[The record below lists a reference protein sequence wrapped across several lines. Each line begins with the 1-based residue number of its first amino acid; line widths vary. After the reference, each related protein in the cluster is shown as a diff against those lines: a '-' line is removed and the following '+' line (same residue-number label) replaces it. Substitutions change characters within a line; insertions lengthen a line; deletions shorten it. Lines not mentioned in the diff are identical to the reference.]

1 MDDWNQNNSS
11 WSGYGDDPWDMPPKT
26 SARPQRH
33 ASRDESAG
41 HSAAPGHTIGSC
53 DADYANEAVNPGRKR
68 IRWRRIVLPLV
79 VALIAAGAALV
90 IRSKLYRLYSV
101 VSPAPSGFGTA
112 DSSGNSDNDF
122 SVDIDPDGES
132 DDRDESE
139 AELTGPSDIARYTPD
154 GSFTL
159 ETVSRAGMEEL
170 SYQEIYAQVAP
181 SVVSIMAYSDNAG
194 SYATG
199 VILSEDGYI
208 LTNQHVVAG
217 CSAARVV
224 TADNESYDAL
234 LVGEDA
240 NTDLA
245 LLKIDAEGLT
255 PAQFGDSEELVV
267 GDECFAIGN
276 PLSVRYQSTFSNGII
291 SALNR
296 NVEVN
301 GYSMTLLQ
309 TTAALNEGSSGGPLI
324 NLYGQVIGIDNMKIM
339 SSTSTVEGLGFS
351 IPSKTVRR
359 VVNALCADGEIG
371 HPVIGITCY
380 AVSVTADEGI
390 GADGLYVAT
399 IFSNSDAAIQGLQ
412 VGDIIT
418 AIDGQPIR
426 QVSDV
431 DLASRHVGDVIT
443 ATVWRDG
450 ETLDITFALSEQN
463 DLN

>member
-1 MDDWNQNNSS
+1 M
-11 WSGYGDDPWDMPPKT
+11 
-26 SARPQRH
+26 
-33 ASRDESAG
+33 
-41 HSAAPGHTIGSC
+41 
-53 DADYANEAVNPGRKR
+53 
-68 IRWRRIVLPLV
+68 LPLV

-90 IRSKLYRLYSV
+90 IRSKLYRLYSD

-170 SYQEIYAQVAP
+170 SYQEIYARVAP

-224 TADNESYDAL
+224 IADNESYDAL

-309 TTAALNEGSSGGPLI
+309 TTAALNEGSPAGPAHQPLWSGHRHRQHEDYVQHQHGGGSGLLHSLQ
-324 NLYGQVIGIDNMKIM
+324 NRSAGGQC
-339 SSTSTVEGLGFS
+339 
-351 IPSKTVRR
+351 PVRR
-359 VVNALCADGEIG
+359 RRDRPPGHRNHLLCR
-371 HPVIGITCY
+371 
-380 AVSVTADEGI
+380 
-390 GADGLYVAT
+390 LR
-399 IFSNSDAAIQGLQ
+399 N
-412 VGDIIT
+412 
-418 AIDGQPIR
+418 R
-426 QVSDV
+426 
-431 DLASRHVGDVIT
+431 
-443 ATVWRDG
+443 
-450 ETLDITFALSEQN
+450 
-463 DLN
+463 

>member
-1 MDDWNQNNSS
+1 MDWNQNDHY
-11 WSGYGDDPWDMPPKT
+11 WRGGDDPWDTPPK
-26 SARPQRH
+26 SSSRPTGHRAQSGH
-33 ASRDESAG
+33 A
-41 HSAAPGHTIGSC
+41 IGSC
-53 DADYANEAVNPGRKR
+53 DADYAAESARSTPKKVRFHPGWIIAAV
-68 IRWRRIVLPLV
+68 V
-79 VALIAAGAALV
+79 VAVIVMSAALL
-90 IRSKLYRLYSV
+90 IRSAVYDR
-101 VSPAPSGFGTA
+101 AFGSA
-112 DSSGNSDNDF
+112 SLPGGDYDDYDDNSDDDF
-122 SVDIDPDGES
+122 SVDIDPDGDA
-132 DDRDESE
+132 DDRSE
-139 AELTGPSDIARYTPD
+139 NELTGASSIERYPPD

-159 ETVSRAGMEEL
+159 ETVSRAGREEL
-170 SYQEIYAQVAP
+170 SYQEIYARVAP
-181 SVVSIMAYSDNAG
+181 SVVNIMAYTDSAG

-199 VILSEDGYI
+199 IILSADGYI

-217 CSAARVV
+217 CSNARVV
-224 TADNESYDAL
+224 TSDNESYDAL

-255 PAQFGDSEELVV
+255 PAEFGDSDELVV

-301 GYSMTLLQ
+301 GYSMTLIQ

-324 NLYGQVIGIDNMKIM
+324 NIYGQVIGIDNMKIM

-351 IPSKTVRR
+351 IPSRVAQR

-380 AVSVTADEGI
+380 AVSASSDDGI
-390 GADGLYVAT
+390 DVDGLYVVT
-399 IFSNSDAAIQGLQ
+399 VSSNSDAAAQGLQ

-418 AIDGQPIR
+418 AIDGQSVR
-426 QVSDV
+426 QVGDV
-431 DLASRHVGDVIT
+431 NLAERHVGDVIT

-450 ETLDITFALSEQN
+450 ESLDLTFRLSEQN
-463 DLN
+463 DLD